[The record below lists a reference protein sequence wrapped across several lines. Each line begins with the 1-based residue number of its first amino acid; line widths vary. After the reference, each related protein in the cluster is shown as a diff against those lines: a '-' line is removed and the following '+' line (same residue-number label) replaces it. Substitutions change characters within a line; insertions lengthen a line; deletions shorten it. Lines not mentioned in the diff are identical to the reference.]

1 MNQSPGTVLSA
12 LQQLVTAPLHSR
24 VSSHAFYISSSAKY
38 HWKDA
43 DEMAHQCSF
52 WLQRN
57 QSVINEWSIWSNKF
71 SLLLLCC
78 IFHSIKQYT
87 ESYMKIELNGERIIN
102 YTDKNTRSNG
112 REYTMFFFIT
122 ILYFWIR
129 LDILIRIWT
138 LRLRLL
144 LE

>member
-1 MNQSPGTVLSA
+1 
-12 LQQLVTAPLHSR
+12 
-24 VSSHAFYISSSAKY
+24 
-38 HWKDA
+38 
-43 DEMAHQCSF
+43 
-52 WLQRN
+52 
-57 QSVINEWSIWSNKF
+57 
-71 SLLLLCC
+71 
-78 IFHSIKQYT
+78 
-87 ESYMKIELNGERIIN
+87 MKIELNGERIIN

-138 LRLRLL
+138 LRLRLF